1 MNKLKIIFLII
12 LLAQGAFGTIR
23 YVSKT
28 GSSTPPY
35 INWETASDSIQKCIN
50 ICVDGDTVIVANGVY
65 KEVLVVN
72 VVLTLIGSS
81 MDSCIID
88 GTGLV
93 APVPNYEG
101 LTINALKD
109 FTIRNFKLMG
119 KGEGTVLTVV
129 IASFKS
135 NTTLTVENCRILNS
149 NQGVGSL
156 GKGYRYTNLIFSN
169 IKGEI
174 YNSTGSTFDTSFI
187 KNCIFVKTHNLSPT
201 ITVWRG
207 NTVIENNILL
217 ATVKDASH
225 GLQIIYPN
233 IKLIKNN
240 IISNYNLH
248 NIDITDYIGDTVII
262 ENNNIGYSNS
272 ENYLTGGGIWQPTG
286 NPKLSIRNNIIFK
299 NRNSV
304 NGNGPEKHR
313 TDYNIY
319 WKNTNNVPGT
329 LILGEHDIIANP
341 MFVKDDTIPGY
352 PYNFDFHLQ
361 KYSPATDAGDPNILD
376 ADGSRSDI
384 GMYGGPEGEIYQY
397 IDLPPSIPKN
407 FKIRLSNDSDKVE
420 INWDYNTEADFS
432 YYKIYRDTIPDFNC
446 DSTTLYTTTDSSLL
460 TDYLG
465 YLKKLF
471 YKITSV
477 DNQGNESYSGETI
490 SINLTGMKDSGI
502 KILSDYLLYQN
513 YPNPFNPE
521 TKIVY
526 SLKDK
531 GYVKLMVY
539 NLLGELMHVLV
550 NEEKEAGT
558 YEANVRFDQSISSG
572 IYLYRIEV
580 IGENNIPKFSD
591 LKKMIFIK

>member
-28 GSSTPPY
+28 GNSTPPY

-50 ICVDGDTVIVANGVY
+50 VCVDGDTVIVANGVY

-101 LTINALKD
+101 LTINARKD
-109 FTIRNFKLMG
+109 LTICNFKLMG
-119 KGEGTVLTVV
+119 KGEGTVLTCV

-135 NTTLTVENCRILNS
+135 NTTLTVNNCSITNAHDGIGSIGRKSIITNVFFLN
-149 NQGVGSL
+149 NRNDLKNHRG
-156 GKGYRYTNLIFSN
+156 NN
-169 IKGEI
+169 P
-174 YNSTGSTFDTSFI
+174 DTSLI
-187 KNCIFVKTHNLSPT
+187 SNCIFIKAQGHV
-201 ITVWRG
+201 G
-207 NTVIENNILL
+207 QAIEDNGV
-217 ATVKDASH
+217 TF
-225 GLQIIYPN
+225 
-233 IKLIKNN
+233 IKNN
-240 IISNYNLH
+240 IIMAFDGTMTYYGIYLLYPKFIILENNLVSNFTTG
-248 NIDITDYIGDTVII
+248 NITITDYIQDSVII
-262 ENNNIGYSNS
+262 RNNNLCYSDTLS
-272 ENYLTGGGIWQPTG
+272 WSSGIQQPTG
-286 NPKLSIRNNIIFK
+286 NSKLNIINNLIFK
-299 NRNSV
+299 NSNSV
-304 NGNGPEKHR
+304 IGNEPNKHR

-361 KYSPATDAGDPNILD
+361 KYSPGIDAGDPSILD
-376 ADGSRSDI
+376 IDGSRSDI
-384 GMYGGPEGEIYQY
+384 GMYGGPNGERYQY
-397 IDLPPSIPKN
+397 QDLPPSIPKN
-407 FKIRLSNDSDKVE
+407 FKIRLNNDSDKVE
-420 INWDYNTEADFS
+420 ITWDYNTEADFS

-446 DSTTLYTTTDSSLL
+446 DSTSLYTTTDSSLVI
-460 TDYLG
+460 DYLG

-471 YKITSV
+471 FKITSV
-477 DNQGNESYSGETI
+477 DNQGNESYAGETI
-490 SINLTGMKDSGI
+490 SIILTGMKNGEI
-502 KILSDYLLYQN
+502 KLFREYVLYQN

-526 SLKDK
+526 SLKEK
-531 GYVKLMVY
+531 GYAKLMVY
-539 NLLGELMHVLV
+539 NLLGELMQVLV

-572 IYLYRIEV
+572 IYLYRIEI

>member
-28 GSSTPPY
+28 GNSTPPY

-119 KGEGTVLTVV
+119 KGEGTVLTCV

-135 NTTLTVENCRILNS
+135 NTTLTVNNCSITNAYDGIGSIGRKSIITNVFFLN
-149 NQGVGSL
+149 NRNDLKTHRG
-156 GKGYRYTNLIFSN
+156 NN
-169 IKGEI
+169 P
-174 YNSTGSTFDTSFI
+174 DTSLI
-187 KNCIFVKTHNLSPT
+187 SNCIFIKAQGHV
-201 ITVWRG
+201 G
-207 NTVIENNILL
+207 QAIEDNGV
-217 ATVKDASH
+217 TF
-225 GLQIIYPN
+225 
-233 IKLIKNN
+233 IKNN
-240 IISNYNLH
+240 IIMAFDGTMTYYGIYLLYPKFIILENNLVSNFTTG
-248 NIDITDYIGDTVII
+248 NITITDYIQDSVII
-262 ENNNIGYSNS
+262 RNNNLCYSDTLS
-272 ENYLTGGGIWQPTG
+272 WSSGIQQPTG
-286 NPKLSIRNNIIFK
+286 NSKLNIINNLIFK
-299 NRNSV
+299 NSNSV
-304 NGNGPEKHR
+304 MGNEPNKHR